1 MMLKSKLSTVP
12 ESSPIVNVKVAATTE
27 PADNVEFSLSQV
39 KVSMELAEL
48 GFQSDVINWSVS
60 VVLPVFFT

>member
-1 MMLKSKLSTVP
+1 MLKSKLSTVP
-12 ESSPIVNVKVAATTE
+12 ESSPIANVKVAATIE

-60 VVLPVFFT
+60 VVLSVFFT